1 MIKAKINEAFCDD
14 WLLIALSIEAN
25 VVEFLIFTIVLWW

>member
-14 WLLIALSIEAN
+14 RLLIGLSIEAN
-25 VVEFLIFTIVLWW
+25 VVEFLTFTIVL